1 MNPRILLF
9 LALSLV
15 FTSAWAQDEED
26 LGGLPEAK
34 WTDVIVTD
42 VSYALFS
49 GVDSIVNNP
58 KTGQKDTIYVDKG
71 MKIYSEKEFQAK
83 TQDRIE
89 AVQRFVKRM
98 EEHASRRAPAV
109 NWYEEWTK
117 EGKHER
123 SAARLYSYKYP
134 SVDADGNTVYLSALM
149 GVPYNSVGSDIAGVI
164 GFLVEW
170 SAPHSDLLER
180 LLVAL
185 QALRWVNVCLA
196 L

>member
-1 MNPRILLF
+1 MNPRKVLF

-34 WTDVIVTD
+34 WTDVVVTD
-42 VSYALFS
+42 VKYALFS
-49 GVDSIVNNP
+49 AVDSIVYNP
-58 KTGQKDTIYVDKG
+58 KTGRSDTLYVDKG
-71 MKIYSEKEFQAK
+71 MRICSEEEFQAI
-83 TQDRIE
+83 TQDRVE
-89 AVQRFVKRM
+89 AIQRFVERM
-98 EEHASRRAPAV
+98 EENASRRAPAV

-149 GVPYNSVGSDIAGVI
+149 GVPYNSVGATS
-164 GFLVEW
+164 
-170 SAPHSDLLER
+170 
-180 LLVAL
+180 
-185 QALRWVNVCLA
+185 
-196 L
+196 